1 MTNEQQGYNRL
12 TERIESQS
20 RPTTRFGYAVISGPY
35 VACAGLLTYLFSKEI
50 WVMEHEF
57 TEFTAVVMV
66 AYGATKL
73 YGDRIA
79 KYLDGVSEVCF
90 KLRLDCLTPN

>member
-1 MTNEQQGYNRL
+1 
-12 TERIESQS
+12 
-20 RPTTRFGYAVISGPY
+20 
-35 VACAGLLTYLFSKEI
+35 
-50 WVMEHEF
+50 MEHEF

-79 KYLDGVSEVCF
+79 KYLDGVYEVCF
-90 KLRLDCLTPN
+90 KLGPDCLTTN